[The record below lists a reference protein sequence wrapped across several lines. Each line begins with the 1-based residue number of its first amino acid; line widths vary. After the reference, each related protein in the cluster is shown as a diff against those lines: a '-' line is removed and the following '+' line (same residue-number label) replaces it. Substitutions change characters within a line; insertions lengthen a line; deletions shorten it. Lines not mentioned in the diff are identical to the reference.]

1 MNSRKIALLAPSCIL
16 MGLLTLAYLI
26 LFANS
31 MSTMSSDALT
41 FGGPYDFANYARFAD
56 DAILKR
62 VVVYTIV
69 YSIFITAAVLLLA
82 YPFCYAIVRIRR
94 KWFRSALLFILVVTF
109 FSGTITRAYS
119 WLIVLG
125 KRGPLNDLM
134 LQLGLIDQP
143 LSLIYNTTGVTIAL
157 LHYLFPYGS
166 FVLIGTLKNLPEIY
180 EEAARDLGAGRW
192 QIFTRVV
199 IPQSLRGLGSAWILV
214 YSLALSTFVMP
225 LLLGGGKVVLLSNA
239 VYREVE
245 LNYDIPYAA
254 ATAVMFVLASIFTIS
269 AAYFFGK
276 YIAWIS
282 TRRKMSLSEA

>member
-1 MNSRKIALLAPSCIL
+1 M
-16 MGLLTLAYLI
+16 LTLAYVI
-26 LFANS
+26 LFVS
-31 MSTMSSDALT
+31 STSTMAPGTLS
-41 FGGPYDFANYARFAD
+41 FGAPYDFSNYARFAD
-56 DAILKR
+56 DAILKG

-69 YSIFITAAVLLLA
+69 YSIFVTAAVLLLA
-82 YPFCYAIVRIRR
+82 FPFCYAIVRIRR
-94 KWFRSALLFILVVTF
+94 KWLRSLFLFVLVVTF

-125 KRGPLNDLM
+125 KRGPFNDLM

-157 LHYLFPYGS
+157 LHYLFPYGA

-180 EEAARDLGAGRW
+180 EEAAQDLGAGRLYTF
-192 QIFTRVV
+192 IRVI
-199 IPQSLRGLGSAWILV
+199 IPQSLGGLGSAWILV
-214 YSLALSTFVMP
+214 YSLSLSTFVMP

-254 ATAVMFVLASIFTIS
+254 AVAIIFVLASILTIS
-269 AAYFFGK
+269 LAYLLGK
-276 YIAWIS
+276 VVPRVLANRALAS
-282 TRRKMSLSEA
+282 RA

>member
-1 MNSRKIALLAPSCIL
+1 MNSRKIALLAPSCVL
-16 MGLLTLAYLI
+16 MGLLTLAYVI
-26 LFANS
+26 LFVS
-31 MSTMSSDALT
+31 STSTMAPGTLS
-41 FGGPYDFANYARFAD
+41 FGAPYDFSNYARFAD
-56 DAILKR
+56 DAILKG

-69 YSIFITAAVLLLA
+69 YSIFVTAAVLLLA
-82 YPFCYAIVRIRR
+82 FPFCYAIVRIRR
-94 KWFRSALLFILVVTF
+94 KWLRSLFLFVLVVTF

-125 KRGPLNDLM
+125 KRGPFNDLM

-157 LHYLFPYGS
+157 LHYLFPYGA

-180 EEAARDLGAGRW
+180 EEAAQDLGAGRLYTF
-192 QIFTRVV
+192 IRVI
-199 IPQSLRGLGSAWILV
+199 IPQSLGGLGSAWILV
-214 YSLALSTFVMP
+214 YSLSLSTFVMP

-254 ATAVMFVLASIFTIS
+254 AVAIIFVLASILTIS
-269 AAYFFGK
+269 LAYLLGK
-276 YIAWIS
+276 VVPRVLANRALAS
-282 TRRKMSLSEA
+282 RA